1 MVKNHVSSHYK
12 NIADKIFGDS
22 GNLASGYSGASNA
35 LKEYSQG
42 NLIANI
48 AAQKG
53 ITIESMNKKVAA
65 VTNLIAKLMQDPKVQ
80 DAVAN
85 VDASAVGMGATLI
98 KKLEPIILNT
108 SLKAG
113 GELSTAGIQS
123 IEGIIDVIPVVDDV
137 EGLGQLFYSV
147 TKFAAAGMT
156 TASSFADTLTVIME
170 TVSGKGLE
178 LAKRINNAI
187 TSASNAIPT
196 PNVVKRINTAVT
208 SASNN
213 TQPSNVVKRIN
224 TAPSNNTYTS
234 KLQSGSGKHKKSRH
248 KKSRHKKSRHKKS
261 RHKKSRHKK

>member
-1 MVKNHVSSHYK
+1 MAKNHVSSHYK

-22 GNLASGYSGASNA
+22 GNLASGYSGASNS

-178 LAKRINNAI
+178 LAKRINTAV

-208 SASNN
+208 SASNAIP
-213 TQPSNVVKRIN
+213 TPNVVKATKSLNIRPQYG
-224 TAPSNNTYTS
+224 A
-234 KLQSGSGKHKKSRH
+234 GKHKKSRH
-248 KKSRHKKSRHKKS
+248 KKSRNKKSRHKKS
-261 RHKKSRHKK
+261 RNKK

>member
-1 MVKNHVSSHYK
+1 MVKTAAKNATDHVSSHYK

-196 PNVVKRINTAVT
+196 PNVA
-208 SASNN
+208 
-213 TQPSNVVKRIN
+213 KRIN

-261 RHKKSRHKK
+261 RHKK